1 MAASSALPTAQIVIE
16 ILEQL
21 IKHTDPEHG
30 LTAAEISKRINVS
43 DKTVRGHLKALQS
56 MTPFDRHVGHLDRR
70 DLVNAESANPRPGWY
85 IEPVFD
91 IAQMRL
97 LVDGAALSSSDGEYL
112 RELIAK
118 IYTFAGKSGQLRG
131 LEQLTTPKN
140 YNTEFLNNIEN
151 LNDAIAYGRVIRFRY
166 CTYDVNGNL
175 VPRRNDDGDIKTYLA
190 DPYHLM
196 YKNSKYYLLCHMHRY
211 DSLSYLHVERI
222 RDLSI
227 EGPDHS
233 LKRTLDSFSPTPGQP
248 FDIVRHMNE
257 RPYPMDGKATPIHM
271 KIHGALEPLYDWFAD
286 ADVVQTGEREYDVHV
301 VANEHATLWWA
312 LQYADSHIIE
322 ILSPAS
328 LRKMLH
334 DTGEYLVSTY
344 AQQ

>member
-70 DLVNAESANPRPGWY
+70 DLVNAESANPDPAGTSNR
-85 IEPVFD
+85 
-91 IAQMRL
+91 
-97 LVDGAALSSSDGEYL
+97 SSTSRRCACSWTARRCRARTANTYANSSP
-112 RELIAK
+112 RSTRSPANP
-118 IYTFAGKSGQLRG
+118 AQLRG

-140 YNTEFLNNIEN
+140 YNTEFLNNIEI

-175 VPRRNDDGDIKTYLA
+175 VPRRNSDGDIKTYLA

-227 EGPDHS
+227 EGQTTHS
-233 LKRTLDSFSPTPGQP
+233 NARST
-248 FDIVRHMNE
+248 
-257 RPYPMDGKATPIHM
+257 
-271 KIHGALEPLYDWFAD
+271 
-286 ADVVQTGEREYDVHV
+286 
-301 VANEHATLWWA
+301 
-312 LQYADSHIIE
+312 
-322 ILSPAS
+322 AS
-328 LRKMLH
+328 APRR
-334 DTGEYLVSTY
+334 GNRSTSCGI
-344 AQQ
+344 

>member
-1 MAASSALPTAQIVIE
+1 M
-16 ILEQL
+16 
-21 IKHTDPEHG
+21 
-30 LTAAEISKRINVS
+30 
-43 DKTVRGHLKALQS
+43 
-56 MTPFDRHVGHLDRR
+56 
-70 DLVNAESANPRPGWY
+70 
-85 IEPVFD
+85 
-91 IAQMRL
+91 
-97 LVDGAALSSSDGEYL
+97 
-112 RELIAK
+112 
-118 IYTFAGKSGQLRG
+118 
-131 LEQLTTPKN
+131 
-140 YNTEFLNNIEN
+140 
-151 LNDAIAYGRVIRFRY
+151 IRFRY

-175 VPRRNDDGDIKTYLA
+175 VPRRNGDGDIKTYLA

-227 EGPDHS
+227 EGPDHP

-257 RPYPMDGKATPIHM
+257 RPYPMDCKATPIHM

-334 DTGEYLVSTY
+334 DTGEYLASTY

>member
-1 MAASSALPTAQIVIE
+1 MASSSALPTAQIVIE

-21 IKHTDPEHG
+21 IKYTDPEHG

-43 DKTVRGHLKALQS
+43 DKTVRGHPKALQS
-56 MTPFDRHVGHLDRR
+56 MTPFDRHVSHLDRR

-140 YNTEFLNNIEN
+140 YNTEFLNNIEI

-166 CTYDVNGNL
+166 CTYDVQ
-175 VPRRNDDGDIKTYLA
+175 RQ
-190 DPYHLM
+190 
-196 YKNSKYYLLCHMHRY
+196 S
-211 DSLSYLHVERI
+211 
-222 RDLSI
+222 
-227 EGPDHS
+227 
-233 LKRTLDSFSPTPGQP
+233 
-248 FDIVRHMNE
+248 
-257 RPYPMDGKATPIHM
+257 RPPP
-271 KIHGALEPLYDWFAD
+271 
-286 ADVVQTGEREYDVHV
+286 
-301 VANEHATLWWA
+301 
-312 LQYADSHIIE
+312 
-322 ILSPAS
+322 
-328 LRKMLH
+328 
-334 DTGEYLVSTY
+334 
-344 AQQ
+344 